1 MSLGHAG
8 RFDSCLGPSVNT
20 NTRKGTMNFMTQIDP
35 VWLLALPAFV
45 IHGRVKA
52 RRLQEARAAA
62 MRRHPSARN

>member
-1 MSLGHAG
+1 
-8 RFDSCLGPSVNT
+8 
-20 NTRKGTMNFMTQIDP
+20 MNFMTQIDP
-35 VWLLALPAFV
+35 IWLLALPAFV